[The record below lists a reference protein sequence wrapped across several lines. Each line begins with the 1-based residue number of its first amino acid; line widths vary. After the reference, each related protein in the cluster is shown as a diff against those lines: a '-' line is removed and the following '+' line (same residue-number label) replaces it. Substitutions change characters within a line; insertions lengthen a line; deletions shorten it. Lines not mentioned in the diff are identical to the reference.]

1 MKMQYEKICMICTL
15 TFSIFLE
22 MKTVCGSTTMQNSDS
37 NNNYYGEVMNGVI
50 NTALKQYQRH

>member
-1 MKMQYEKICMICTL
+1 MQYEKICMICTL

-22 MKTVCGSTTMQNSDS
+22 MKTVCGCTTMQNSDS
-37 NNNYYGEVMNGVI
+37 NNNYYSEVMNGVI